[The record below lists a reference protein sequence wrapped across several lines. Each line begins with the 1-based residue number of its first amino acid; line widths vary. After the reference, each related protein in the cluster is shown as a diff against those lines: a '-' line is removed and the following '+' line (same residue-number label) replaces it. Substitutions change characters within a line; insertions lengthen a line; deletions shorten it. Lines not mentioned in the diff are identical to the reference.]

1 MIKYEK
7 DQFVIYDNNSKF
19 GTLVLMKEPFDIS
32 NEKIGIQIGR
42 TVISLSLKPN
52 ENLLNRNNSVN
63 ETNAHPN
70 NLNKGSLK
78 AISKANT
85 ENWEKKEKNST
96 KNKENIKETETV
108 IKLEPKN
115 NKPDEDDILD
125 FYGKN
130 PNMDE
135 EMNPEE
141 NEK

>member
-1 MIKYEK
+1 
-7 DQFVIYDNNSKF
+7 
-19 GTLVLMKEPFDIS
+19 MKEPFKIS

-52 ENLLNRNNSVN
+52 ENLLYGSNSIH
-63 ETNAHPN
+63 ETNHPT

-78 AISKANT
+78 AISKANS
-85 ENWEKKEKNST
+85 ENLEKKEKNST
-96 KNKENIKETETV
+96 KNKEKIKETD
-108 IKLEPKN
+108 KLEPKN
-115 NKPDEDDILD
+115 NKPDDDDIFD

-130 PNMDE
+130 QNMDE